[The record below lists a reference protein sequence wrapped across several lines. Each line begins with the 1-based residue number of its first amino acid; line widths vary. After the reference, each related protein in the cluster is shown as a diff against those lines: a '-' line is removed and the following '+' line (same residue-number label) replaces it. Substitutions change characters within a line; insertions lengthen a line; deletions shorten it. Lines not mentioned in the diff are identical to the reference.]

1 MKSKPHDHQQRNLLT
16 EVRDSGPL
24 DLPPKRLSNRNPRS
38 RTDDLRS
45 RTSRWKL
52 KRLQTALAFFYL
64 LLSPALSIA
73 DETALLQH
81 YLTNRVKIPAGT
93 YTVDPNTGLW
103 IPSNSTVDLR
113 NVVINVLPTLE
124 PLYGVI
130 NVYAS
135 TNVTIIKGV
144 VNGERHFHEGE
155 SGEWGMGIM
164 ILHSHNINV
173 LGTTIYDCWGD
184 GIYISGFSTDIT
196 ITSATCDG
204 NRRQGI
210 SVISGSNILIRSCTC
225 SNTSGTLPS
234 CGINIEPNR
243 GDSVS
248 NCTISDC
255 TIFNNAGGGI
265 QAGVSNAD
273 IGESFVRGT
282 RIYSNRIF
290 NNGCINPPHSTI
302 HISNCEN
309 TQVLRNI
316 LRNNTGTGI
325 GLFDSTNTVIH
336 SNIAKEMKS
345 TSNMSDAGILLS
357 FDNQTAVYNNR
368 ITDNQG
374 WGIFV
379 WHSNSFI
386 GKNTLARNLK
396 GNTNIPS
403 QPAKNQELK
412 E

>member
-1 MKSKPHDHQQRNLLT
+1 
-16 EVRDSGPL
+16 
-24 DLPPKRLSNRNPRS
+24 
-38 RTDDLRS
+38 
-45 RTSRWKL
+45 
-52 KRLQTALAFFYL
+52 
-64 LLSPALSIA
+64 
-73 DETALLQH
+73 
-81 YLTNRVKIPAGT
+81 
-93 YTVDPNTGLW
+93 
-103 IPSNSTVDLR
+103 
-113 NVVINVLPTLE
+113 
-124 PLYGVI
+124 
-130 NVYAS
+130 
-135 TNVTIIKGV
+135 
-144 VNGERHFHEGE
+144 
-155 SGEWGMGIM
+155 MGIM
-164 ILHSHNINV
+164 ILHSHNIKV